1 MRVKIA
7 GTGKCLPG
15 TDVPGRVV
23 TNEEIVRILL
33 AHKAIKPGTD
43 RPWLPDELIPQ
54 KIVDLVGIRERRWV
68 DDGVNT
74 SDLAFF
80 AAEKALADAGIGWQD
95 IGILVVGSSTPEA
108 LFPST
113 ACMVLNKAI
122 HKKIAAGELDDRTAR
137 TALRIPAFDVLA
149 ACTSGLYAVDI
160 VRKHLLDPDNEAE
173 YGLAMGAEVLSRLL
187 DFSDTNADLWGDGS
201 AAVVL
206 KRTVGVVRHRLLGHG
221 DGHDE
226 RSTPPTAPVTTPAAT
241 TLRSGRTSPSR
252 ATTSRSSSSGSSRS
266 SS

>member
-23 TNEEIVRILL
+23 TNEEMVRILL

-43 RPWLPDELIPQ
+43 RPWLPDELVLQ

-122 HKKIAAGELDDRTAR
+122 QQEDRCR
-137 TALRIPAFDVLA
+137 
-149 ACTSGLYAVDI
+149 
-160 VRKHLLDPDNEAE
+160 
-173 YGLAMGAEVLSRLL
+173 
-187 DFSDTNADLWGDGS
+187 
-201 AAVVL
+201 
-206 KRTVGVVRHRLLGHG
+206 
-221 DGHDE
+221 
-226 RSTPPTAPVTTPAAT
+226 
-241 TLRSGRTSPSR
+241 
-252 ATTSRSSSSGSSRS
+252 
-266 SS
+266 